1 MNGRSPWF
9 GAALVLSAVVLSA
22 VSHAADMS
30 KTLRV
35 TFQVAETG
43 FDPTRTSDYYS
54 GMVIEA
60 IFDRL
65 LTYDYLARPSKLVPL
80 AAESLPQ
87 ITDNGK
93 TYTFR
98 IKKGIYFTP
107 DPAFKGK
114 RRELTAED
122 YAYSIKRFFDPRNR
136 SPYAFL
142 FEGKIVGLDELGAQ
156 AKKAGRFDYDAKVAG
171 LEVPDRYTL
180 RIRLK
185 EIDYGLSHI
194 LAFDLSGAV
203 AREVVEFY
211 GEDTNA
217 HPVGSGP
224 YRLKHYARSSKIVLE
239 ANPGYRAKVW
249 DFQPGDDPLDRE
261 IAAQMK
267 GKRLPAIGNVEI
279 SIMEETQSRW
289 LAFESGETDLEYQL
303 WDVATTFMTAD
314 GKLKP
319 AFLKRGIKLNR
330 TVDPEITYTYFNM
343 LEKIGDQPNPVGGY
357 SLERIALRRA
367 IAMAYKTGERIRI
380 LRKGQAVRAE
390 HPIPPG
396 IAGYDPSYKNSIPY
410 DPRIANALLDR
421 FGYKKGTD
429 GYRTMPDGK
438 PLVIRFSSTER
449 DRPYDE
455 LMKRSLDSIAIR
467 LEIHKDRFPELLKL
481 ERRCRIMMRNA
492 AWIADYPDGDNFM
505 QLLYGPN
512 TQQSNNACYQ
522 SPEFDRLYEKSK
534 TLPDGPERNKLY
546 WAMGRKMEADTAW
559 IMNDSR
565 VRNMLMQPRVIGYKR
580 HPALHQ
586 EWMYLDLDSSA
597 GK

>member
-1 MNGRSPWF
+1 MRGARLRPIPLRAFPLATNGSIGF

-22 VSHAADMS
+22 VSQAADMS

-43 FDPTRTSDYYS
+43 FDPTRTNDYYS

-65 LTYDYLARPSKLVPL
+65 LTYDYLARPAKLVPL

-142 FEGKIVGLDELGAQ
+142 FEGKIVGLDELGAR
-156 AKKAGRFDYDAKVAG
+156 ARKAGRFDYEAKVQG

-180 RIRLK
+180 RIHLK

-194 LAFDLSGAV
+194 LAFALSGAV
-203 AREVVEFY
+203 AREVIEFY

-224 YRLKHYARSSKIVLE
+224 YRLGEYTRSSKIVLE
-239 ANPGYRAKVW
+239 ANPDYRIKIW
-249 DFQPGDDPLDRE
+249 DFQPGDDPLDKE

-289 LAFESGETDLEYQL
+289 LAFEKGETDMEYQL
-303 WDVATTFMTAD
+303 WDIAPTFMTAD
-314 GKLKP
+314 GKLRP
-319 AFLKRGIKLNR
+319 AFVKRGIKLNR

-343 LEKIGDQPNPVGGY
+343 QEKIGDQPNPVSGY
-357 SLERIALRRA
+357 SKERIALRRA
-367 IAMAYKTGERIRI
+367 IAMAYKIDDQIRI
-380 LRKGQAVRAE
+380 IRKGQAVRAE
-390 HPIPPG
+390 YPIPPG
-396 IAGYDPSYKNSIPY
+396 VAGHDPGYKSLIPY
-410 DPRIANALLDR
+410 DPRAANALLEK
-421 FGYKKGTD
+421 FGYRKGPD
-429 GYRTMPDGK
+429 GYRRQPDGA
-438 PLVIRFSSTER
+438 PLVVRNASTPTER
-449 DRPYDE
+449 DRQLDE
-455 LMKRSLDSIAIR
+455 LLKCSLDSIGVR
-467 LEIHKDRFPELLKL
+467 LELQKERFPELLKL
-481 ERRCRIMMRNA
+481 EKQCR
-492 AWIADYPDGDNFM
+492 F
-505 QLLYGPN
+505 
-512 TQQSNNACYQ
+512 
-522 SPEFDRLYEKSK
+522 SPRM
-534 TLPDGPERNKLY
+534 
-546 WAMGRKMEADTAW
+546 A
-559 IMNDSR
+559 
-565 VRNMLMQPRVIGYKR
+565 
-580 HPALHQ
+580 
-586 EWMYLDLDSSA
+586 
-597 GK
+597 

>member
-1 MNGRSPWF
+1 MFS
-9 GAALVLSAVVLSA
+9 ALALPADSR
-22 VSHAADMS
+22 AADLG

-60 IFDRL
+60 IYDRL
-65 LTYDYLARPSKLVPL
+65 LTYDYLARPAKLVPD

-87 ITDNGK
+87 VTDNGK
-93 TYTFR
+93 TYTFKIR
-98 IKKGIYFTP
+98 KGIYFTS
-107 DPAFKGK
+107 DPVFKGK
-114 RRELTAED
+114 KRELTAED

-142 FEGKIVGLDELGAQ
+142 FEGKIVGLDELGVQ
-156 AKKAGRFDYDAKVAG
+156 ARKAGRFDYDAKVAG
-171 LEVPDRYTL
+171 IEVPDRHTL
-180 RIRLK
+180 RFHLK
-185 EIDYGLSHI
+185 EIDYGFPHI
-194 LAFDLSGAV
+194 LAFSLSGAV
-203 AREVVEFY
+203 AREVIEFY

-217 HPVGSGP
+217 HPVGTGP
-224 YRLKHYARSSKIVLE
+224 YRLKQYTRSSKIVLE
-239 ANPGYRAKVW
+239 ANPGYRVKIW

-267 GKRLPAIGNVEI
+267 GKRLPAIGNIEI

-289 LAFESGETDLEYQL
+289 LAFEKGETDMEYQL
-303 WDVATTFMTAD
+303 WDVAPTFMTAD
-314 GKLKP
+314 GKLRP

-367 IAMAYKTGERIRI
+367 IAMAYKTSDRIRV

-390 HPIPPG
+390 NPIPPG
-396 IAGYDPSYKNSIPY
+396 IAGYDPSYVNSIPY
-410 DPRIANALLDR
+410 DPRTANALLDR
-421 FGYKKGTD
+421 FGYKKAAD
-429 GYRTMPDGK
+429 GYRRMPDGK

-449 DRPYDE
+449 DRQYDE

-522 SPEFDRLYEKSK
+522 SAEFDKLYDKSK
-534 TLPDGPERNKLY
+534 TVPDGPERNELY
-546 WAMGRKMEADTAW
+546 HAMARKMEADTVW

-565 VRNMLMQPRVIGYKR
+565 VRNMLMQPQVIGFKR
-580 HPALHQ
+580 HPALHH